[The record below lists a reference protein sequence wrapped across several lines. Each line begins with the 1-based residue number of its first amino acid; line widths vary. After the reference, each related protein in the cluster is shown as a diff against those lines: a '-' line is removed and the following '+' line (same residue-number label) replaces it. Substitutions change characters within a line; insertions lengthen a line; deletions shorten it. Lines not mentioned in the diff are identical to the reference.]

1 MKGKSLRIVFMGTPD
16 FAVESL
22 RALVENGYNI
32 VGVVTA
38 PDKPAGRGQKL
49 SQSAVK
55 AYAVS
60 VGLNIL
66 QPEKLKSAEFLDQLK
81 ELNPDL
87 QVVVAFRM
95 LPEVVWALP
104 PIGTFNLHASLLP
117 RYRGAAPINHA
128 IINGDTVTGVSTFM
142 LQHEIDTGN
151 IIFQQEVGILP
162 DDTAGL
168 LHDKLMAVGKEL
180 VMKTIDALAAGSVQL
195 ISQETLFEKGI
206 LPLHAPKIFKENCL
220 VDWDNSVETIRNVV
234 RGLSPYPA
242 AWAKL
247 KKADS
252 EEVLTMKIFQASVE
266 MADVS
271 DNVGSIVTDNKTFL
285 KVKAR
290 NGFVLINE
298 LQLAGKKK
306 MQVDEFLRGFQ
317 QIGQYQFVN

>member
-128 IINGDTVTGVSTFM
+128 IINGDTVSGVSTFM

-180 VMKTIDALAAGSVQL
+180 VMKTIDALAAGSVQM

>member
-128 IINGDTVTGVSTFM
+128 IINGDTVSGVSTFM

-180 VMKTIDALAAGSVQL
+180 VMKTIDALAAGSVQM

-285 KVKAR
+285 KVKAC